1 MASSASKKVRVLRF
15 EREPLHGFVQTST
28 FQTPLGIEFLSQ
40 NGNLSTI
47 GYEEVRAI
55 CFVQGFDD
63 PPPRLDGAYFVSR
76 PKKSGLWVRMRFR
89 DGVQMDGL
97 LGNQLLQSDPFGF
110 MITPPDQAINPQWIF
125 VPRAALVDFQVL
137 AVVGSGLKASKKL
150 GSPKPEAQAK
160 LF

>member
-1 MASSASKKVRVLRF
+1 MRF
-15 EREPLHGFVQTST
+15 EREPLHGFVQAST

-40 NGNLSTI
+40 DGNLSTI
-47 GYEEVRAI
+47 AYADVKAI

-63 PPPRLDGAYFVSR
+63 PAPRLDGAYFVSR

-89 DGVQMDGL
+89 DGIQMDGL
-97 LGNQLLQSDPFGF
+97 LANQLLQLDPFGY
-110 MITPPDQAINPQWIF
+110 MVTPPDQAINPQWVF

-137 AVVGSGLKASKKL
+137 AVVGSGLKAAKKFAT
-150 GSPKPEAQAK
+150 PKPEAQAK